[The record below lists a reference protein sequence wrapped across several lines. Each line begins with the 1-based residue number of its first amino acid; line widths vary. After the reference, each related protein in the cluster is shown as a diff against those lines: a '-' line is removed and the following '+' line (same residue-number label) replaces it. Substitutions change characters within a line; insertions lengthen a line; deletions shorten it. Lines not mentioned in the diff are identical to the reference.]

1 MEAEEE
7 ALYIACVVRLV
18 VDIGILQILLRE
30 VLGINTCYLVF
41 RCLSHMPDACWS
53 FAEQRRRT
61 WRCSPLILIFVKE
74 NSLYK
79 ERENIGDRGNV
90 IYWEIQGPKGRRRK
104 WLSRFWRTARHYI
117 LESSFSDR
125 VSHICSKVIVF
136 EVEETHVYS
145 GKSFLVFREERSLLD
160 GRRGSDRKEWLYTM
174 RGWLASER
182 TLVIKWED

>member
-61 WRCSPLILIFVKE
+61 
-74 NSLYK
+74 
-79 ERENIGDRGNV
+79 
-90 IYWEIQGPKGRRRK
+90 
-104 WLSRFWRTARHYI
+104 
-117 LESSFSDR
+117 
-125 VSHICSKVIVF
+125 
-136 EVEETHVYS
+136 
-145 GKSFLVFREERSLLD
+145 
-160 GRRGSDRKEWLYTM
+160 
-174 RGWLASER
+174 
-182 TLVIKWED
+182 